1 MGLSPFILYVLAG
14 ILFYNPTFLLSIL
27 KIISANMSSVI
38 LSLFKDFYTITDCFD
53 ALIWSGLNMGC
64 GVEGGWRLLSGFRK
78 ASVQAGLLYL
88 SMS

>member
-38 LSLFKDFYTITDCFD
+38 LSLFKDFYTIADYFD

-64 GVEGGWRLLSGFRK
+64 GVKGGLETTVRFQESICPGWP
-78 ASVQAGLLYL
+78 SVP
-88 SMS
+88 